1 MMNNWAELLFKAIV
15 PLCFVAIWALTAL
28 FNRESKGFPAPPRPP
43 GPSPSGGPRPGDPTL
58 RWSTPAGSQASGV
71 RRVPIGDDDIL
82 IIQSDPS
89 RAARPAAAR
98 PAQGMGVRRAVKVRQ
113 GASPARKVEPV
124 VARQKLSG
132 VSQNVNQ
139 SLARPI
145 ELTPLTTI
153 APMSTTSGS
162 DLANAPSSPSKTSEV
177 LTVSTLIPLM
187 HDPRRL
193 REAFIVNELF
203 RPPVAL
209 RGRRGHHA

>member
-1 MMNNWAELLFKAIV
+1 MIDWTQLILRAIV
-15 PLCFVAIWALTAL
+15 PISFVAIWALTAL
-28 FNRESKGFPAPPRPP
+28 FNKESKGFPARPP
-43 GPSPSGGPRPGDPTL
+43 GPPTPAGGPRPGDPTV
-58 RWSTPAGSQASGV
+58 RWGPPAGSPSTI

-82 IIQSDPS
+82 IIPNDPS
-89 RAARPAAAR
+89 RPTRVVPARAN
-98 PAQGMGVRRAVKVRQ
+98 QGIGVRRQVKTRQ
-113 GASPARKVEPV
+113 VPPPAKKAEPV
-124 VARQKLSG
+124 VTRAKLAG

-153 APMSTTSGS
+153 APMATTSGS
-162 DLANAPSSPSKTSEV
+162 DLANAPSAPSKTSAV
-177 LTVSTLIPLM
+177 VTVSTLRPLM
-187 HDPRRL
+187 GDPIRL

>member
-1 MMNNWAELLFKAIV
+1 MNWEQLILRAIV
-15 PLCFVAIWALTAL
+15 PISFVAIWALTAL
-28 FNRESKGFPAPPRPP
+28 FNREAKGFPPRPP
-43 GPSPSGGPRPGDPTL
+43 GPPSPGGPRPGDPTL
-58 RWSTPAGSQASGV
+58 RWAVPPGSQQQST

-89 RAARPAAAR
+89 RPTRVAPSRQT
-98 PAQGMGVRRAVKVRQ
+98 QGVVVRRQVKGRQ
-113 GASPARKVEPV
+113 APSPARKVEPV
-124 VARQKLSG
+124 VSRAKLAG

-139 SLARPI
+139 SLAKPI

-153 APMSTTSGS
+153 APMATTSGS
-162 DLANAPSSPSKTSEV
+162 DLANAPSAPSKTSAIV
-177 LTVSTLIPLM
+177 TISTLRPLM
-187 HDPRRL
+187 NDPVRL

>member
-1 MMNNWAELLFKAIV
+1 MMNWGEFIFKAIV

-28 FNRESKGFPAPPRPP
+28 FNRESKGFPTRPP
-43 GPSPSGGPRPGDPTL
+43 GPSPSGGPRPGDPTM
-58 RWSTPAGSQASGV
+58 RWSAPPGSPGAGT

-89 RAARPAAAR
+89 RPVRTAPVRAP
-98 PAQGMGVRRAVKVRQ
+98 QGVGVRRVLKARQ
-113 GASPARKVEPV
+113 MTPPARKVEPV
-124 VARQKLSG
+124 VSRPKLAG

-139 SLARPI
+139 SLAKPI

-153 APMSTTSGS
+153 APMATTSGS
-162 DLANAPSSPSKTSEV
+162 DLANAPSAPSKTSEV
-177 LTVSTLIPLM
+177 VTVSTLRPLM
-187 HDPRRL
+187 NDPIRL